1 MMKKILGSVSRKSHN
16 NQGLG
21 KCFQPC
27 PKLIMITI
35 TNLLSTLKIFRHSFH
50 TCFPYVRLWPFSYFP
65 VRLMNLEGYPYMGYG
80 ERSTIDSRFSVH
92 YLVMVHAGSLEN
104 TKEAP
109 RMAPGAAESS
119 FSFLSALQTLRLQTY
134 HNSMMR
140 SLRHE
145 SIAL

>member
-1 MMKKILGSVSRKSHN
+1 MFSALPEADYDN
-16 NQGLG
+16 NHQFIINT
-21 KCFQPC
+21 KDIQTFFSY
-27 PKLIMITI
+27 
-35 TNLLSTLKIFRHSFH
+35 LLSICTSVAFFLFSRSINEFR
-50 TCFPYVRLWPFSYFP
+50 RLSLHGL
-65 VRLMNLEGYPYMGYG
+65 R
-80 ERSTIDSRFSVH
+80 ERSAIDSRFSVH

-109 RMAPGAAESS
+109 RMASGAAESS